1 MMMLQKEKKVNKL
14 LIAVSYI
21 LIVIGLFFVTGQST
35 TEPKLKSI
43 KEQVSISEIEKQ
55 YNLAKSQNPVV
66 AAFIDVPG
74 VTTEAVVYTPED
86 QTEYLRKALDGS
98 ESEEGTLLMGTW
110 SKGTL
115 GPKGGKYFGNS
126 LIFGHNT
133 ITGQKFGNLKNF
145 LSNEALSNSPLI
157 TTFDG
162 DKIRYYK
169 FSFVNYIIDGE
180 EFIKEKEFKT
190 LDEMKAYNQEILST
204 SIFQSSSLSQNVTN
218 KPMLYLQTCKEWW
231 GIERYTFA
239 CVECDE
245 KGQVLP

>member
-1 MMMLQKEKKVNKL
+1 MN
-14 LIAVSYI
+14 SS
-21 LIVIGLFFVTGQST
+21 G
-35 TEPKLKSI
+35 
-43 KEQVSISEIEKQ
+43 EIEKQ
-55 YNLAKSQNPVV
+55 YNLAKSQNTVV

-98 ESEEGTLLMGTW
+98 ENEEGTLLMGTW

-190 LDEMKAYNQEILST
+190 LDEMKSYNQEMLST
-204 SIFQSSSLSQNVTN
+204 SLFQSSSLSQNVTS

>member
-55 YNLAKSQNPVV
+55 YNLAKSQNTVV

-98 ESEEGTLLMGTW
+98 ENEEGTLLMGTW

-162 DKIRYYK
+162 
-169 FSFVNYIIDGE
+169 E

-190 LDEMKAYNQEILST
+190 LDEMKSYNQEMLST
-204 SIFQSSSLSQNVTN
+204 SLFQSSSLSQNVTS